1 MASQTNS
8 GQRRLVVVSNR
19 LPFTLKRSGEDWQ
32 AERSTGGLATAMG
45 PLLERS
51 RGIWIG
57 WSGESTGLDDP
68 KRQELLDHW
77 AEREPIP
84 AIRQCNFLT

>member
-32 AERSTGGLATAMG
+32 AERSTGGLATAKG
-45 PLLERS
+45 PLLEH
-51 RGIWIG
+51 
-57 WSGESTGLDDP
+57 LDRLGGRKDP
-68 KRQELLDHW
+68 
-77 AEREPIP
+77 P
-84 AIRQCNFLT
+84 